1 MNALS
6 KIKDFSSAL
15 DTGDCN
21 LSELG
26 APTGRLN
33 WRARVWLDLMRVIG
47 WPELQDRTVA
57 QARDDLR
64 LLIAATSIWQPIAH
78 ARDASIPGPAGDIPI
93 RIYTPLIGTK
103 PRPLLVWF
111 HGGESI
117 GCSRYFRRLSPGARA
132 RVPGSIGRR
141 VRGRALGHAERFR
154 AGLRFNAGCGRRR
167 VGRSD
172 PQRPCIPTMPR

>member
-6 KIKDFSSAL
+6 KIKDFSPAL

-64 LLIAATSIWQPIAH
+64 LLIAARRCVSHVEMRRESAAIRAA
-78 ARDASIPGPAGDIPI
+78 AR
-93 RIYTPLIGTK
+93 
-103 PRPLLVWF
+103 LL
-111 HGGESI
+111 
-117 GCSRYFRRLSPGARA
+117 R
-132 RVPGSIGRR
+132 
-141 VRGRALGHAERFR
+141 
-154 AGLRFNAGCGRRR
+154 
-167 VGRSD
+167 
-172 PQRPCIPTMPR
+172 